1 MSTPSIT
8 SDAAS
13 TSSAPSTLQPGF
25 SIAGHRHR
33 TLRFAAVTIAL
44 ALTAAALWVAMIL
57 VGETWYSPDE
67 VLAVLSG
74 DIVPGASFD
83 VEEIRLPRAIIGLL
97 AGMAFG
103 MAGTTSQTMLR
114 NQLASPDIIG
124 ITSGASAS
132 AVFAILVLG
141 WSPAGI
147 GVNILAIACGLGTAL
162 TIFLLSGQGR
172 SQGGR
177 LILIGIGVSA
187 MFTSLI
193 SYLQLQGNVYKAIE
207 AMRWLSGSLDS
218 VSWNQV
224 PVLAAAMAVC
234 GALLLVIGRDLG
246 PLTLGEE
253 TATGLGVPVNRARL
267 ALVITMVAL
276 SAFATAATGPIAFVS
291 FLAGPM
297 AARLIGQT
305 DHSLLVPAALMG
317 AVIVL
322 GCDLVAQCFLSAA
335 LPVGVVTGLMGAPY
349 LISQLI
355 RINRQGAS
363 A

>member
-8 SDAAS
+8 EA
-13 TSSAPSTLQPGF
+13 TTSAPNIQSLHPGF
-25 SIAGHRHR
+25 SIAGRRRR

-253 TATGLGVPVNRARL
+253 TATGLGVPVDRARL

-305 DHSLLVPAALMG
+305 DRSLLVPAALMG